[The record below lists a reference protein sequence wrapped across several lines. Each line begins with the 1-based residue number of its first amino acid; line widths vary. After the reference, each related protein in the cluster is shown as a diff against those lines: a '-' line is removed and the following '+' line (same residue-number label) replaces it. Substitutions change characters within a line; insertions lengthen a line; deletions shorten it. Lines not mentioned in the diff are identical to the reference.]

1 MNNDI
6 LLQLDHVSVDIVRA
20 PILRRVHAE
29 LRSGHIIAV
38 VGRNGAGK
46 TTLLRTIMGLV
57 KLKEGQIL
65 FEGRDLQR
73 VAAHSRARLG
83 IGYAPQE
90 RVMFPTLSIEEN
102 LRLPCQVAGMSKA
115 QVDERLEMT
124 LDVVAQLK
132 PMLGRSGAALS
143 GGQGKMAAL
152 GRALMI
158 GSKLILLDEPF
169 QGLAPA
175 LATEYSNALKNL
187 QLRMPDLCI
196 VVTESNGSLLKDVPD
211 HVLHIERGELSAVT
225 KFATAAGPDTP
236 SYLPL
241 EAHS

>member
-1 MNNDI
+1 MKNDI
-6 LLQLDHVSVDIVRA
+6 LVQLENVSVDIAHA
-20 PILRRVHAE
+20 PILRRVDAE
-29 LRSGHIIAV
+29 LRKGHIIAV

-46 TTLLRTIMGLV
+46 TTLLRTIMGLL
-57 KLKEGQIL
+57 KLKEGQVL
-65 FEGRDLQR
+65 FAGSDLTR
-73 VAAHSRARLG
+73 VAAHGRARLG

-90 RVMFPTLSIEEN
+90 RVMFPTLSVEEN
-102 LRLPCQVAGMSKA
+102 LRLPCEVAVMSKA
-115 QVDERLEMT
+115 QVDERLEIT

-158 GSKLILLDEPF
+158 GSRLILLDEPF

-175 LATEYSNALKNL
+175 LASEYSNALKSL
-187 QLRMPDLCI
+187 QQRLPDLCI

-211 HVLHIERGELSAVT
+211 HVLHIERGELRVVT
-225 KFATAAGPDTP
+225 KFTGAMGCDST